1 MIDIHSHLLP
11 GVDDGVKTHEESV
24 EIIKNLHRQGITD
37 IIITPHYVSETT
49 WTSSRTNNRIL
60 LGRLQNQLRMQG
72 IPVNIYL
79 GNEIYIDRDIEKLLK
94 SYEISSLNDSKF
106 LLIELPMSGEF
117 TDWEAIITDLLLKGY
132 RVILAHPER
141 YHSFQKNPEII
152 EDLADNGVLFQCNLG
167 SFIGQYGQKPKQLAK
182 KMAKY
187 DLIFALGTDIHH
199 QRNYDEIKKAL
210 KKLKKY
216 YNDAEL
222 DQILDKNPRQILRT
236 VIK

>member
-11 GVDDGVKTHEESV
+11 GVDDGVKTPEESV

-94 SYEISSLNDSKF
+94 SLDWSLN
-106 LLIELPMSGEF
+106 
-117 TDWEAIITDLLLKGY
+117 
-132 RVILAHPER
+132 
-141 YHSFQKNPEII
+141 
-152 EDLADNGVLFQCNLG
+152 
-167 SFIGQYGQKPKQLAK
+167 
-182 KMAKY
+182 
-187 DLIFALGTDIHH
+187 
-199 QRNYDEIKKAL
+199 
-210 KKLKKY
+210 
-216 YNDAEL
+216 
-222 DQILDKNPRQILRT
+222 
-236 VIK
+236 